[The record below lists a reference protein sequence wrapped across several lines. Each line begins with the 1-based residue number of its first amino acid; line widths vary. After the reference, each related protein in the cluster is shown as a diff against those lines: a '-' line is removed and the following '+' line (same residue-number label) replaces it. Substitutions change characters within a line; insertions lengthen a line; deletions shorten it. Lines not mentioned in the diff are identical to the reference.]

1 MHFHLKI
8 YIPFASAFFS
18 CLFPAN
24 SHFWSERS
32 IKDIYLYDWY
42 AAVRTFEDGT
52 IVARIFR
59 WVRHSSI
66 KNFGC
71 LQKGGTVSGENI
83 LLPLWNNEFSF
94 SSNLAMS
101 RDHTQHILQFYEER
115 SLRNLVFLYL
125 PIQDAPQSVIM
136 FHINQSIDK
145 FQQQNESLLEQVDRL
160 ENTLNHRDQHIIKL
174 EAGAHQHDEV
184 FVNIADTID
193 DFILMRKCLSVH
205 N

>member
-1 MHFHLKI
+1 MHFHSKHSICFCIL
-8 YIPFASAFFS
+8 
-18 CLFPAN
+18 LLPAN

-42 AAVRTFEDGT
+42 AAVRTLEDGT

-59 WVRHSSI
+59 WVRYSSI

-71 LQKGGTVSGENI
+71 MQKGGTVSGEKT
-83 LLPLWNNEFSF
+83 LFFFHCETKHSSL

-101 RDHTQHILQFYEER
+101 RDHSQHILQFYEER

-174 EAGAHQHDEV
+174 EAGALQHDEV
-184 FVNIADTID
+184 FLKQLRTQ
-193 DFILMRKCLSVH
+193 LMISFWWVMSF